1 MAQIKAQNINWLDQA
16 WRISGAI
23 ADMPDGPPMG
33 LLTGVDK
40 PPPLNDRQRVLI
52 EMLQDRV
59 ALHLA
64 YRVHVVHKHKEK
76 FPDGSVRMF
85 IWEQR
90 DPIATLKAYA
100 ALQSN
105 GVKLT
110 GVDTWAIDAHVKLG
124 WILIDRYVCK
134 EWKRLLPLIVA
145 SIGGETTSQTA
156 TLKAKQ
162 TRNIDRRS
170 TLAKEVSK
178 QRKFD
183 PTATAAEILDR
194 LCGGDVV
201 KELKDEK
208 VWYWDKTGT
217 LKNIGLD
224 RFETIYGEQKPKPS
238 TG

>member
-1 MAQIKAQNINWLDQA
+1 MAHIKAQNINWLDQA
-16 WRISGAI
+16 WRISSVI

-33 LLTGVDK
+33 LLTGVGK
-40 PPPLNDRQRVLI
+40 PPALHDRHRVLI
-52 EMLQDRV
+52 EKLQDRI
-59 ALHLA
+59 AFHLA
-64 YRVHVVHKHKEK
+64 YRVRVVHKHKK
-76 FPDGSVRMF
+76 TFPDGSTRMF

-90 DPIATLKAYA
+90 DPIATLQAYA

-110 GVDTWAIDAHVKLG
+110 GLDTWAIDAHVKLG

-145 SIGGETTSQTA
+145 SIGGETTSQAA

-162 TRNIDRRS
+162 NCGVDRRS
-170 TLAKEVSK
+170 TVSKEVST
-178 QRKFD
+178 QRRFD

-201 KELKDEK
+201 KEVKDER
-208 VWYWDKTGT
+208 VWYWDKNGV

-224 RFETIYGEQKPKPS
+224 RFDTIFGEQKKPS